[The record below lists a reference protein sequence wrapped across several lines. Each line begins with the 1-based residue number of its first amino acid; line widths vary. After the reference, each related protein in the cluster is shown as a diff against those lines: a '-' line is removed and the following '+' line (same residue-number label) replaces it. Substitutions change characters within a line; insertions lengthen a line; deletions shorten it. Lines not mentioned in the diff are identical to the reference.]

1 MSVRDVVRGMV
12 RWLAARARRWAE
24 RVLVADASTADTAG
38 SGPSPPPS
46 AGSPPAH
53 WLERVR
59 GVTEWTGL
67 PPHPPDPSRPSVP
80 PRVVGSLRPARA
92 AAPVRPG
99 PDIGGDEPGPRADA
113 PPAPAER
120 PRPRPAPLA
129 VAGVFEASAGRLRV
143 PPGSPVPDRPAIR
156 PLPAPVLPEAPDEA
170 AVSRPLT
177 APPARV
183 ALSARPA
190 AESEPSPPTAHGRSP
205 GTEAA
210 RPGEASPE
218 GRTPATTRHATG
230 EMDLA
235 PPSASL
241 RDPASAPAP
250 DREFPRPPATPE
262 RAARTPADGVPAWPR
277 PRERRE
283 PPPPFSPRTDSE
295 PRARDVRPETGGS
308 AQGPIPPPH
317 AGRICDGRLPLR
329 RRPSGSAHDG
339 PRRRPRDGASRMPN
353 AGRSCPRIRPCSW
366 SSRRKPSKPGSAC
379 ARSTTGR
386 GASRW
391 SAWSS

>member
-12 RWLAARARRWAE
+12 RWLAVRARRWAE

-80 PRVVGSLRPARA
+80 PRVAGSLRPARA
-92 AAPVRPG
+92 AAPVRPA

-205 GTEAA
+205 RTEAA

-262 RAARTPADGVPAWPR
+262 RAAQTPADGVPAWPR

-295 PRARDVRPETGGS
+295 PRARDVRPEPGAS
-308 AQGPIPPPH
+308 ARAHPATPRWPDLRRASAPPP
-317 AGRICDGRLPLR
+317 
-329 RRPSGSAHDG
+329 SSEWSAHD
-339 PRRRPRDGASRMPN
+339 RPAPPPARWSEPDADRWPELPEDPAVLVVEQTEAFEAWERLRALDDGA
-353 AGRSCPRIRPCSW
+353 
-366 SSRRKPSKPGSAC
+366 
-379 ARSTTGR
+379 R
-386 GASRW
+386 GV
-391 SAWSS
+391 